1 MMSAV
6 ARSGVLGIIPGH
18 RWRTRYLYPGLTL
31 LLVLLGWE
39 VGIRVL
45 RIPDFILPPPSEI
58 VAEMV
63 AQRTSLL
70 PHTFVTAGE
79 VLVGFG
85 LSLAVGIPLGIM
97 IVYSPFFE
105 RTIYPLLV
113 SSQTI
118 PKIAIAP
125 LFLFW
130 FGFGA
135 TSKIVVALLIAFFPM
150 VISTVIGL
158 RSIEREMIH
167 LARSMGA
174 GELLTFLKIRL
185 PSALPNIFGGMK
197 VAITL
202 AVVGAVVGEFVGAD
216 KGLGYVVVLANGA
229 LNTKLLFAA
238 IVMLSLLGIVLFAAV
253 HLLERALLPRHLIL
267 TGEETASTM

>member
-1 MMSAV
+1 MSAE
-6 ARSGVLGIIPGH
+6 ARMGVPTITLGQ
-18 RWRTRYLYPGLTL
+18 RWRGRFLYPGLTL
-31 LLVLLGWE
+31 LLLLLAWE
-39 VGIRVL
+39 VGVGVL

-58 VAEMV
+58 ATEMV
-63 AQRTSLL
+63 TQRHSLW
-70 PHTFVTAGE
+70 PHTIVTAME
-79 VLVGFG
+79 VLAGFG
-85 LSLAVGIPLGIM
+85 LSLAIGIPLGIM
-97 IVYSPFFE
+97 IVYSPVFE

-118 PKIAIAP
+118 PKIAVAP

-158 RSIEREMIH
+158 RAIESEMIH

-174 GELLTFLKIRL
+174 SQLLTFLKIRL
-185 PSALPNIFGGMK
+185 PNALPNIFGGMK

-229 LNTKLLFAA
+229 LNTRLLFAA
-238 IVMLSLLGIVLFAAV
+238 IVLLSLLGIVLFAAV
-253 HLLERALLPRHLIL
+253 QLLERVLLPPHLVGHGDDAANTI
-267 TGEETASTM
+267 